1 MTSTRVPLLSDTKVK
16 WKTPIP
22 RDTYHQ
28 YCKNVYSQNGE
39 DGIIEQLI
47 AELDIKEGF
56 FCEFGASDGVTCS
69 NTYNLIKNLNYSG
82 IAIEGDKSR
91 YDLCVKNY
99 KLYPNVKVYHG
110 MVVPFS
116 SNKDQP
122 QYNLDKWLS
131 IGDAPKDLDIL
142 SIDIDGDDY
151 YVWDEMVEFSP
162 KIVIFEVNSYR
173 DPVFDELPNQPST
186 EYNIDLLKMQIPQ
199 RVAFGCSF
207 MSAIKLGLKKGYI
220 PLAFTGN
227 LTFIR
232 KDLVKYLTHFP
243 YKLSD
248 NPYDY
253 IYLYSNLSLWDD
265 QWYTNSGLTINWA
278 IGNYYLYTQKKEIN
292 IEWLNALLDNSKKA

>member
-1 MTSTRVPLLSDTKVK
+1 MKLNAKQFGWTMIELLLVIVTACSIAAIT
-16 WKTPIP
+16 
-22 RDTYHQ
+22 
-28 YCKNVYSQNGE
+28 VYSVYADVNKQQNIQHVVSLVNE
-39 DGIIEQLI
+39 VAQ
-47 AELDIKEGF
+47 
-56 FCEFGASDGVTCS
+56 ASHQWRLAQPVAMYVKTR
-69 NTYNLIKNLNYSG
+69 NPQVNYYNLNYSG

-207 MSAIKLGLKKGYI
+207 MSAIKLGLKKG
-220 PLAFTGN
+220 
-227 LTFIR
+227 FI
-232 KDLVKYLTHFP
+232 LVQANHLMMTYL
-243 YKLSD
+243 LRIS
-248 NPYDY
+248 
-253 IYLYSNLSLWDD
+253 
-265 QWYTNSGLTINWA
+265 
-278 IGNYYLYTQKKEIN
+278 
-292 IEWLNALLDNSKKA
+292 